1 MAEDY
6 RLLTPENVELRYQVA
21 GVGSRLWAACI
32 DYTIIVVGHVV
43 VVVAVPIV
51 IMAATSMDSSMPDEF
66 PRNVI
71 WAFFTLT
78 FGFLT
83 VALIA
88 LVTLVIF
95 LGWWGYF
102 ILFELLWNG
111 QTPGKRVVG
120 LRAVRAGGQNINFT
134 ASLVRNLLRAIDLLF
149 LIGVLVML
157 IDRSSRRL
165 GDLAA
170 GSLVVHEARTS
181 GLLSSV
187 DIPEVPEAR
196 VAALPNPERLTM
208 AHYNLLRDYFARYWE
223 LPPAPADELTISLAL
238 QFAQMLEVERGAIG
252 DAVAFLAMVAHAF
265 EARHRYHDTSA

>member
-32 DYTIIVVGHVV
+32 DYAIIVVGQVV
-43 VVVAVPIV
+43 MLAAYAVW
-51 IMAATSMDSSMPDEF
+51 MGSMVTAGFPLLSEDPALVRLLSS
-66 PRNVI
+66 
-71 WAFFTLT
+71 
-78 FGFLT
+78 
-83 VALIA
+83 VALG
-88 LVTLVIF
+88 LYTLLIF

-134 ASLVRNLLRAIDLLF
+134 ASLVRNLLRVIDLLF

-196 VAALPNPERLTM
+196 IAALPNPERLTM

-223 LPPAPADELTISLAL
+223 LPPAPADELAISLAV
-238 QFAQMLEVERGAIG
+238 QFAQLLEVDRGAIG
-252 DAVAFLAMVAHAF
+252 DAVAFLATVAHAF
-265 EARHRYHDTSA
+265 EARHRYYDVPA

>member
-32 DYTIIVVGHVV
+32 DYTIIVVGQVV
-43 VVVAVPIV
+43 VVAAVPIV
-51 IMAATSMDSSMPDEF
+51 IMALPLRETSSRSDDILLNLVFVFLSSGP
-66 PRNVI
+66 
-71 WAFFTLT
+71 
-78 FGFLT
+78 
-83 VALIA
+83 IA
-88 LVTLVIF
+88 LATLLIF

-120 LRAVRAGGQNINFT
+120 LRAVRAGGQSINFT

-149 LIGVLVML
+149 LIGVMVML

-170 GSLVVHEARTS
+170 GTLVVHEARTS

-196 VAALPNPERLTM
+196 IAALPNPERLTM

-223 LPPAPADELTISLAL
+223 LPPAPADELAISLAV
-238 QFAQMLEVERGAIG
+238 QFAQLLEVERGAIG
-252 DAVAFLAMVAHAF
+252 DAVAFLATVAHAF
-265 EARHRYHDTSA
+265 EARHRYHDAPA